1 MDDEH
6 RRAADVLLQWREVE
20 RAMEDPA
27 VGQAGLEGLQA
38 EAARLRD
45 EYQRLVDSAN
55 GTNGRDSLPAATSPS
70 VAP

>member
-6 RRAADVLLQWREVE
+6 KRAADVLVKWREVE

-27 VGQAGLEGLQA
+27 VGQAGLEALQA

-45 EYQRLVDSAN
+45 EYQRLVEE
-55 GTNGRDSLPAATSPS
+55 TRDRGSQQIQSPA
-70 VAP
+70 